1 MAATPVSSVYI
12 ASPEGDTGKSTVALG
27 VLQALAATTP
37 RVGVFRPITR
47 SANGRDY
54 ILELLL
60 EHSTSDVDYDQ
71 AVGVT
76 YEQVHEDPDAAI
88 SEIVMRYHA
97 VAKQCDAVLIVGSD
111 YTDVASPSELRYN
124 ARIAVNLGAPVLLV
138 VRGIGR
144 SSAELGQLVELCRG
158 ELVAEHA
165 KLVAVIANRCTPEQ
179 IEADAE
185 VLKKVAA
192 VPSWALPEVPLLQAP
207 TMEELRDA
215 IGGELYSGDS
225 ELMQREALDVIVG
238 GMTAEH
244 ILERLTDG
252 VAVIT
257 PGDRSDV
264 LLALVNAHEAEGF
277 PSLAGIIM
285 NGGMLP
291 EPSIARL
298 MAGLKPKLPILSTD
312 LGTFET
318 AKATALTRGRVSLS
332 SIRKVDTALAVMEER
347 VDPRELLRQIEVP
360 IPNIVT
366 PQMFEYQL
374 IERARGD
381 RKRIVLPEGDDD
393 RILRA
398 AGRVLQRKIADLTIL
413 GDEAAVRGRA
423 AELGVDIDAAE
434 VLDPKT
440 CPLRDEFAE
449 EYARLRAHKGMT
461 VDRAREFMSDISYFG
476 TMMVHMGVAD
486 GMVSGAAHTTAHTI
500 RPSFEIIKT
509 TPGVSTVSSVF
520 LMCLADRVL
529 VYGDCAVV
537 PDPTSDQ
544 LADIAVSSAR
554 TAAQFGID
562 PRVAMLSYST
572 GESGSG
578 ADVDKV
584 RTATKLVHDRSP
596 ELLVEGPIQYDAAIE
611 PAVAKTKLPNSAVAG
626 QATVFIFPDL
636 NTGNNTYKAVQRSAG
651 AVAIG
656 PVLQGLRKP
665 VNDLSR
671 GALVADIVN
680 TVAITAIQAQQEA
693 Q

>member
-47 SANGRDY
+47 SAIGRDY

-60 EHSTSDVDYDQ
+60 EHSTADVDYDQ
-71 AVGVT
+71 AIGVT

-138 VRGIGR
+138 VRGMGR
-144 SSAELGQLVELCRG
+144 TPEELGQLVELCRA
-158 ELVAEHA
+158 ELAAEHA
-165 KLVAVIANRCTPEQ
+165 KLVAVIANRCEPGRL
-179 IEADAE
+179 EADAAA
-185 VLKKVAA
+185 LKQACT

-207 TMEELRDA
+207 TMEELREA
-215 IGGELYSGDS
+215 IGGELYSGDP
-225 ELMQREALDVIVG
+225 ELMQREALEVIVG

-244 ILERLTDG
+244 ILERLADG

-285 NGGMLP
+285 NGDMLP

-332 SIRKVDTALAVMEER
+332 SIRKVDTALALMEQR
-347 VDPRELLRQIEVP
+347 VDPRELLRQIEIP
-360 IPNIVT
+360 IPNVVT

-374 IERARGD
+374 IDRARND

-423 AELGVDIDAAE
+423 AELGVDIEAAE

-449 EYARLRAHKGMT
+449 EYARLRVHKGMT

-509 TPGVSTVSSVF
+509 EPGVSTVSSVF

-544 LADIAVSSAR
+544 LADIAISSAR
-554 TAAQFGID
+554 TAVQFGID

-578 ADVDKV
+578 VDVDKV
-584 RTATKLVHDRSP
+584 RAATGLVHERAP

-611 PAVAKTKLPNSAVAG
+611 PTVAKAKLPNSQVAG

-693 Q
+693 R